1 MEKQDE
7 GIIITEIAHEERKLG
22 GGRENG
28 AWVKTEYA
36 CEQEHMSK
44 EERER
49 EKEREK
55 DQRTNGKCVNRA
67 ESTQTAWRVTKTMED
82 TEE

>member
-1 MEKQDE
+1 MEKEDE
-7 GIIITEIAHEERKLG
+7 GIIITEIAHKERKMG

-49 EKEREK
+49 

-82 TEE
+82 MEE